1 MRFLP
6 RVSTTITL
14 LVASLVLAPAA
25 ALANEDPNLAQS
37 VSSDEAQASGQHV
50 IERGHVDVGPRM
62 VNGEWTVM
70 ARDDSGDVP
79 VWRDAN
85 EVVLRVRDA
94 SKLPAPTDSA
104 YAFMEGKEGQ
114 EWYIIPQTEN
124 HEVVWLGW
132 NTQDPEVTRLV
143 ERGATMS
150 IGPVEGPGRSWMF
163 LQDGTFGEPRLL
175 VDGQKKEPQDV
186 WVDVNTHVHANWVF
200 TEPGVY
206 TAALRFSAKTTD
218 GQDLSASTTLRFAVG
233 DATSADEAFTAAE
246 LSVPPSNAGD
256 AQSGTNADPAM
267 GTSDANDTEMAPSAE
282 GAIPWVLIAVVLAGV
297 AIGVG
302 ATLVIMRS
310 RASARERAQ
319 AAAEIDAQEGTK

>member
-6 RVSTTITL
+6 RVSTAITL

-25 ALANEDPNLAQS
+25 LGNEDPNLAQS

-50 IERGHVDVGPRM
+50 IERGHVDVGPRI

-70 ARDDSGDVP
+70 ARDDSGEAP
-79 VWRDAN
+79 VWRDPN
-85 EVVLRVRDA
+85 EVVLRVKDA
-94 SKLPAPTDSA
+94 SKLPAPTDGA

-132 NTQDPEVTRLV
+132 NTQDPEVTRRV

-200 TEPGVY
+200 TDPGVY

-246 LSVPPSNAGD
+246 LSAPPANAGD
-256 AQSGTNADPAM
+256 AQPGTNDDATKGA
-267 GTSDANDTEMAPSAE
+267 SDANDTERAPSPQ
-282 GAIPWVLIAVVLAGV
+282 GTIPWVLIAVVLAGV

>member
-6 RVSTTITL
+6 RVSTAITL

-25 ALANEDPNLAQS
+25 LGNEDPNLAQS

-50 IERGHVDVGPRM
+50 IERGHIDVGPRI

-70 ARDDSGDVP
+70 ARDDSGEAP
-79 VWRDAN
+79 VWRDPN
-85 EVVLRVRDA
+85 EVVLRVKDA

-132 NTQDPEVTRLV
+132 NTQDPEVTRRV

-233 DATSADEAFTAAE
+233 DATSADEAFTAAK
-246 LSVPPSNAGD
+246 LSAPPANAGD
-256 AQSGTNADPAM
+256 AQPGTNDDATK
-267 GTSDANDTEMAPSAE
+267 GTSDANDTERAPSPQ
-282 GAIPWVLIAVVLAGV
+282 GTIPWVLIAVVLAGV
-297 AIGVG
+297 VIGVG
-302 ATLVIMRS
+302 TTMVIVRS

>member
-6 RVSTTITL
+6 RVSAVL
-14 LVASLVLAPAA
+14 SVLVASLVLAPVA
-25 ALANEDPNLAQS
+25 ALADDDPNLAQS
-37 VSSDEAQASGQHV
+37 VSSDEAQASGRHV
-50 IERGHVDVGPRM
+50 IERGHVDVGPR
-62 VNGEWTVM
+62 VVDGEWTVM
-70 ARDDSGDVP
+70 ARDDSGDTP
-79 VWRDAN
+79 VWRDPN
-85 EVVLRVRDA
+85 EVVLKVGDA

-175 VDGQKKEPQDV
+175 IDGQKKEAQDV

-218 GQDLSASTTLRFAVG
+218 GQNLSASTTLRFAVG
-233 DATSADEAFTAAE
+233 SATSVDEAFAAAE
-246 LSVPPSNAGD
+246 VSAPPAAGGTSQSAATGAVAQDGTAGD
-256 AQSGTNADPAM
+256 AGTERPEAQNASY
-267 GTSDANDTEMAPSAE
+267 GVF
-282 GAIPWVLIAVVLAGV
+282 IIVVLAGL
-297 AIGVG
+297 AAGIG
-302 ATLVIMRS
+302 ATLAIMRS

-319 AAAEIDAQEGTK
+319 AAAEIDTQEAAK